1 MIIEEIVKR
10 RSVRRYLPDPVEEE
24 KLERIMEA
32 GRLAP
37 TARNA
42 QQWKIIIIDDPAI
55 KREVVETASPHQ
67 TFLTHAP
74 VLLAACGLN
83 TDYVMKCGHPAYIID
98 LAIIL
103 DHISLQAVREGLG
116 TCWIGSF
123 YQEGVKKILGIPEQ
137 IEVVELMSLGYAAV
151 EPHPTARKPLNEFY
165 SRNHF

>member
-1 MIIEEIVKR
+1 MIIEEILRR
-10 RSVRRYLPDPVEEE
+10 RSIRSYQVKPVEKE

-42 QQWKIIIIDDPAI
+42 QQWKIVVVDEPKLINQVIDA
-55 KREVVETASPHQ
+55 ASPHQ
-67 TFLTHAP
+67 PFLKEAP
-74 VLLAACGLN
+74 VLLVACGLD
-83 TDYVMKCGHPAYIID
+83 TDYIMKCDHPAYLIN

-123 YQEGVKKILGIPEQ
+123 FQEGVKKILEIPDQ
-137 IEVVELMSLGYAAV
+137 VQVVQLMSLGYPKTIPSPTGRKAV
-151 EPHPTARKPLNEFY
+151 TEFF
-165 SRNHF
+165 SRNKW